1 MQFSK
6 EPYIS
11 AAKIS
16 ISPQTTK
23 DLRGKSVTRGR
34 RIQNTKYSLFSAAS
48 SFVLQSITIYLL
60 SDFCFLHYKLIYS
73 S

>member
-16 ISPQTTK
+16 ISPQTAKDSGLKFWITSKTCVEEENRETVGTK
-23 DLRGKSVTRGR
+23 MPQGL
-34 RIQNTKYSLFSAAS
+34 IQL
-48 SFVLQSITIYLL
+48 
-60 SDFCFLHYKLIYS
+60 
-73 S
+73 